1 MLILLGMRLF
11 EFCLPEGKGC
21 IVFLVRGI
29 FTFGRLPEVMAFF
42 PMGITQGD
50 RPG

>member
-1 MLILLGMRLF
+1 MLILLGLRLLV
-11 EFCLPEGKGC
+11 FCLPEGKAC
-21 IVFLVRGI
+21 IVFCDRRI
-29 FTFGRLPEVMAFF
+29 FAFGRLPEVMAFF